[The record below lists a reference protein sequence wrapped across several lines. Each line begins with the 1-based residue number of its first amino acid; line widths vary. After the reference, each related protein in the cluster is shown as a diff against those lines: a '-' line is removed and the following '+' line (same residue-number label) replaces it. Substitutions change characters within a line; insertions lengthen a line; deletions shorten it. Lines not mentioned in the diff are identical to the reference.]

1 MHGTT
6 MNPSTVSALQ
16 LDKPIDRGK
25 EVRSTHIYH
34 KIVASMETEAETDG
48 ES

>member
-1 MHGTT
+1 
-6 MNPSTVSALQ
+6 MNSSIVSALQ
-16 LDKPIDRGK
+16 PDEPIDRSK

-34 KIVASMETEAETDG
+34 KIVASMEVDAETDG

>member
-1 MHGTT
+1 MD
-6 MNPSTVSALQ
+6 PSIVSALQ
-16 LDKPIDRGK
+16 PDELIERGK

-34 KIVASMETEAETDG
+34 KIVASMEVDIETDG